1 MKPREGALV
10 LGAGVRATPPLKEDA
25 MTKSIS
31 AALALMLGLSGV
43 TAASA
48 ANHMSRANKTGA
60 SDTLTLSDAQHTS
73 IWNDVSKHASNQNA
87 PDGFNATV
95 GEAVPSQLT
104 TKPLPRQARRD
115 VPEVRPYRYA
125 MTEDKLLIVNPS
137 DHKIADVVAKPQQ

>member
-1 MKPREGALV
+1 MS
-10 LGAGVRATPPLKEDA
+10 
-25 MTKSIS
+25 KSLF
-31 AALALMLGLSGV
+31 AALALTLALSGI

-48 ANHMSRANKTGA
+48 ARHANKTAA
-60 SDTLTLSDAQHTS
+60 SDTLTLSDAQHAS

-125 MTEDKLLIVNPS
+125 MTEDKLLLVNPT

>member
-1 MKPREGALV
+1 
-10 LGAGVRATPPLKEDA
+10 

-31 AALALMLGLSGV
+31 TALALTLALSGI

-48 ANHMSRANKTGA
+48 AHYANKTAA
-60 SDTLTLSDAQHTS
+60 SDTLTLSDAQHAS
-73 IWNDVSKHASNQNA
+73 IWNDVSKHASKQNA

-95 GEAVPSQLT
+95 GEAIPTQLT

-125 MTEDKLLIVNPS
+125 MTEDKLLIVNPA

>member
-1 MKPREGALV
+1 
-10 LGAGVRATPPLKEDA
+10 
-25 MTKSIS
+25 MTRSIS
-31 AALALMLGLSGV
+31 AALAFALALSAI

-48 ANHMSRANKTGA
+48 ANHMNRASKTTAA
-60 SDTLTLSDAQHTS
+60 SDTLTLSDAQHAS
-73 IWNDVSKHASNQNA
+73 IWNDVSRHASNQNA

>member
-1 MKPREGALV
+1 
-10 LGAGVRATPPLKEDA
+10 

-31 AALALMLGLSGV
+31 AALALTFALSGV

-48 ANHMSRANKTGA
+48 AHHTKTAA

-95 GEAVPSQLT
+95 GEAVPSQLAI
-104 TKPLPRQARRD
+104 KPLPRQARRD

-125 MTEDKLLIVNPS
+125 MTEDKLLLVNPT